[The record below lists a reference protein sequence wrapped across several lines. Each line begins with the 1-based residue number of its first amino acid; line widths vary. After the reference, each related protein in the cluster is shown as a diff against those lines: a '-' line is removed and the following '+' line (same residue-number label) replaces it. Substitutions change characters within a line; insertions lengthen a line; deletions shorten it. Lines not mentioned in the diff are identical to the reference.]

1 VRRKG
6 DVSTLKK
13 LCFNFDEELLKAL
26 KGLGD
31 LTVTEALTEGA
42 LLLLDYR
49 HARPPDFPTLDERRA
64 ANRERLRQTALKR
77 WRKP

>member
-1 VRRKG
+1 
-6 DVSTLKK
+6 VSKLEK
-13 LCFNFDEELLKAL
+13 LCFNLPEEVIAAL
-26 KGLGD
+26 RGLED
-31 LTVTEALTEGA
+31 LTLTEALTEGA
-42 LLLLDYR
+42 LLLLECR